1 MSANKGLSWWSP
13 STAGGTG
20 LIPTGGTKIP
30 QATWQDQK
38 SIIIKSISFKT
49 ENKARVLSKATG
61 SSNRNMQ
68 RRKKHKAR
76 LVEGKIVVNFR

>member
-13 STAGGTG
+13 SIAGGPG

-30 QATWQDQK
+30 KATWQDQK
-38 SIIIKSISFKT
+38 NIIIKSISFKT

-61 SSNRNMQ
+61 SSNRNTQ
-68 RRKKHKAR
+68 RRKKHKVWW
-76 LVEGKIVVNFR
+76 VEEEIVVNFR